1 MNAAVAPEFP
11 LTLTQRD
18 IYFDQICHPG
28 APIYNIGG
36 YLKLGAVNASRVQHA
51 HAMLVRAHDAFGI
64 RIVSSESGTHQRIVG
79 EDERTLGLPIIN
91 LSDQPTPAEAAR
103 EKVTRL
109 FEARMP
115 FEDTELFEAL
125 LLKLSESEY
134 WYVVIAHHLMCD
146 GWGFI
151 NLAHTLAAHYKQ
163 GAQDQSVLCWRD
175 IVASDESYQASERYA
190 RDRDYWRGELKA
202 LPERLLSPRTSAGTA
217 QMVLSSVRHVVT
229 LGAEELG
236 RLRQAATDIGV
247 GVPHVLLTVL
257 ASSMGLAHDQSDLVV
272 GLPIHNR
279 RGEAQKKAISVFTS
293 VSPMRLSVNSG
304 QRFSEVARH
313 VAEKQKANFRHQRYP
328 IGDIVRELGLSG
340 GAQKI
345 YDIGFSYLNF
355 EDDVEFDGNL
365 SKLVYVSHNHESTP
379 LLVTSWECG
388 SSIEIKLD
396 CNRSYFSES
405 DARLLGSRLVHLLN
419 LVTSNPDKALA
430 LPDVLPEEERA
441 MLLTTFNSTASE
453 YPKDSLIYE
462 LFELQVA
469 ARPQAVA
476 VVYEDGSLT
485 YGELNER
492 ANRLAH
498 YLVAQGVR
506 PDDRVAICVERGLDM
521 IVGLL
526 GILKSGAGYV
536 PLDPAHPP
544 ERLAFMLADSAPKVL
559 LTQRTLR
566 DRVRGDALPTL
577 MLDGAPEELEPYS
590 TQNPAA
596 RGLGVTPRH
605 LAYVIYTSGSTGQ
618 PKGVMVEHA
627 SVINLWASMEKTI
640 FHDLPSNA
648 RVAQNAPI
656 TFDVSVQGLVQLL
669 SGRTVVVIPQAA
681 RLDANLFLRYARR
694 HRIEAFDCTPMQLD
708 TLLKA
713 GLLEEGDD
721 TLKLVVVAGEAIN
734 GAMWKTLRASRSI
747 RFINAYGPTEAT
759 VYATEC
765 ALPEAGESPI
775 IGHPIANTRIYIL
788 DGKGD
793 PLPLGSIG
801 ELHIGGAGVARGYLN
816 REQLTRERFLKDPFV
831 GETGARMYKTGDLA
845 RWLPDGNIEYLGRN
859 DFQVKIHGFR
869 IELGEIE
876 SRLAACPGVS
886 EVAVL
891 AREDVPGDKR
901 LVAYLVAGEGVS
913 LSVAELRQ
921 QLTTRLPEYMV
932 PSAFVVLDALP
943 QTANG
948 KLDRKALPAPD
959 GSAVVRREYEAP
971 RTEAE
976 VVLAEIWQTLLG
988 IERVG
993 RHDHFFELGGHSML
1007 AMRLAELLRA
1017 RGFRAEARTVFM
1029 TPLLLDCAAALVP
1042 ISSSSASSDILAS
1055 RIPPGT
1061 QVILP
1066 EMLPLANLAL
1076 QDIAVITTAIPEGAA
1091 IIQDI
1096 YPLLPLQEGML
1107 FHHLMQAEHD
1117 VYVLRTVLEFD
1128 RRDRLDD
1135 FLAALNRV
1143 IARHDALRTVVLW
1156 EGLSQPVQVVLRQVT
1171 LVATEMAAMDAPRD
1185 RSGRI
1190 VPRRFRLDVRHAP
1203 LIGARFHQERTSGA
1217 WVLELAA
1224 HHIACDHESLALIM
1238 AEVQSL
1244 MNGTEEL
1251 LPASVPFRNIVA
1263 HVRNTP
1269 LESHEIY
1276 FRQALA
1282 DIEEPTAPFG
1292 VSNLRVTGETSTT
1305 AQCRV
1310 SPAWSRRIRDCARRL
1325 GVPSSVLFHTAWA
1338 LVLARCTGRTDVVFG
1353 TVLSGRLQGDAGL
1366 AHAIGLLIN
1375 TLPVRISLARLPVRN
1390 AVLECQDRLAS
1401 LLAHE
1406 RAPLSLALQCS
1417 GVPSPLPLFTS
1428 LLNYRHSAPQE
1439 RGELLPLTVAGVRVL
1454 RTEESAN
1461 YPVAVQVDDYGDEF
1475 TLGAICVEGL
1485 DAERIT
1491 GYFRSAI
1498 EKVARALEDENSE
1511 DALTLDILPPGERQQ
1526 LLADFNDATSDY
1538 TRTALVHELFE
1549 AQVRARPE
1557 SVALVH
1563 RGEVLNYATL
1573 NARANQLARYL
1584 GSLGVKPDDRV
1595 ALCLRQGVDMVISL
1609 LAVLKA
1615 GGCYVPLDPNYPQDR
1630 IRHMLSDS
1638 APVALLTQLSLT
1650 ERVGTHALPTLV
1662 LDAPSDREALKSQ
1675 PTHDPVKS
1683 PDLNDSHLAYVIY
1696 TSGSTGEPK
1705 GVMVEHHSV
1714 VRLVTTRD
1722 YVQLDSTT
1730 VMAQASNTSFDA
1742 ATFEIWGALLNG
1754 GRLVVVEKDTLVHAE
1769 RLAAQIHEDG
1779 INVLFV
1785 TTALFNHHAQ
1795 SKPDCFAALGT
1806 LLFGGEAVSPGAVAT
1821 VVLKGMPKRLLHVYG
1836 PTETTTFSAWYPVTS
1851 EPLAGTGTVPIG
1863 RGFADTRLYVLTPTL
1878 QPVPVGVAGELFVA
1892 GAGLA
1897 RGYLDRDEL
1906 SAERFL
1912 KDPFASKPGA
1922 SEPGTSNLSARM
1934 YETGDLVRWLP
1945 DGSLEFLGRR
1955 DSQIKLR
1962 GFRIELGEIEG
1973 KLAAHPNVREALV
1986 LLRED
1991 VPGDKRLVAYLT
2003 CHHET
2008 SFSAVQLRTHLA
2020 SHLPDYTL
2028 PSAFVVL
2035 DAFPL
2040 TSNGKLDRKALPA
2053 PEGETVAVEYEPPQ
2067 GHTEEALA
2075 EIWRELLRVA
2085 RVGRHDNFSAL
2096 GGHSLLAITLS
2107 VRILEKF
2114 QIRLPL
2120 EALFGAK
2127 SLVSMSELIV
2137 NAQANLFSEKEVE
2150 EMEAELASMSDED
2163 LLAYL
2168 KDLK

>member
-36 YLKLGAVNASRVQHA
+36 YLKLGAVNAARVQHA

-64 RIVSSESGTHQRIVG
+64 RIVSSESGTHQRIVD
-79 EDERTLGLPIIN
+79 EDERTLGLPIID

-103 EKVTRL
+103 EKVARL

-134 WYVVIAHHLMCD
+134 WYVVVAHHLMCD

-151 NLAHTLAAHYKQ
+151 NLAHALAAHYKQ

-175 IVASDESYQASERYA
+175 IAASDENYQTSERYA
-190 RDRDYWRGELKA
+190 RDRDYWRDELKS
-202 LPERLLSPRTSAGTA
+202 LPERLLSARTGAGTG
-217 QMVLSSVRHVVT
+217 QVVHSSVRHVVT
-229 LGAEELG
+229 LDTKELSC
-236 RLRQAATDIGV
+236 LQQAATDMGV
-247 GVPHVLLTVL
+247 GVPHVLLAAL
-257 ASSMGLAHDQSDLVV
+257 ASCMGLGYGQSELVV
-272 GLPIHNR
+272 GLPVHNR

-293 VSPMRLSVNSG
+293 VSPMRLSVTSG

-313 VAEKQKANFRHQRYP
+313 VAEKQKSNFRHQRYP
-328 IGDIVRELGLSG
+328 IADMVRDLGLSG
-340 GAQKI
+340 VHQKI

-365 SKLVYVSHNHESTP
+365 SKLVYVSHNHETTP
-379 LLVTSWECG
+379 LFVTAWECG
-388 SSIEIKLD
+388 GSIEIKLD
-396 CNRSYFSES
+396 CNRSYFGESE
-405 DARLLGSRLVHLLN
+405 AQLLGNRLVQLLN
-419 LVTSNPDKALA
+419 LVTSNPGRVLTVS
-430 LPDVLPEEERA
+430 DVVPEEERA
-441 MLLTTFNSTASE
+441 LLLTTFNATTSD
-453 YPKDSLIYE
+453 YPKDSLIHE
-462 LFELQVA
+462 LFEAQAA

-485 YGELNER
+485 YGELNAR

-536 PLDPAHPP
+536 PLDPGNPP
-544 ERLAFMLADSAPKVL
+544 ERLALMLADSAPKAL
-559 LTQRTLR
+559 LTQQTLR
-566 DRVRGDALPTL
+566 DRLPCDALPTV
-577 MLDGAPEELEPYS
+577 MLDGALERLEPYS

-596 RGLGVTPRH
+596 PGLGATSRH

-627 SVINLWASMEKTI
+627 SVINLWASLERTI

-656 TFDVSVQGLVQLL
+656 NFDASVQGLVQLL
-669 SGRTVVVIPQAA
+669 SGRTLVVIPQAA
-681 RLDANLFLRYARR
+681 RLDANLFLRYARQ
-694 HRIEAFDCTPMQLD
+694 HRIEAIDCTPMQLD

-713 GLLEEGDD
+713 GLLGEGDG
-721 TLKLVVVAGEAIN
+721 TALKLVVVGGEAIN
-734 GAMWKTLRASRSI
+734 GAMWKTLRASGSI
-747 RFINAYGPTEAT
+747 RFYNGYGPTETT

-793 PLPLGSIG
+793 LLPLGSIG
-801 ELHIGGAGVARGYLN
+801 ELHIGGAGVSRGYLN
-816 REQLTRERFLKDPFV
+816 REQLTRERFLKDPFA

-876 SRLAACPGVS
+876 SRLAACSGVS

-921 QLTTRLPEYMV
+921 QLMAQLPEYMV

-943 QTANG
+943 QSANG

-959 GSAVVRREYEAP
+959 GSAVLHREYEAP
-971 RTEAE
+971 RTDSEVALAE
-976 VVLAEIWQTLLG
+976 VWQTLLG

-993 RHDHFFELGGHSML
+993 RQDHFFELGGHSML
-1007 AMRLAELLRA
+1007 AMRLVELLRA
-1017 RGFRAEARTVFM
+1017 RGIKAEARAVFM
-1029 TPLLLDCAAALVP
+1029 TPLLFDCAAALVP
-1042 ISSSSASSDILAS
+1042 ISIEPTG
-1055 RIPPGT
+1055 IPANRLLPDT

-1066 EMLPLANLAL
+1066 DMLPLANLTP
-1076 QDIAVITTAIPEGAA
+1076 QEIATITAAVPEGVAN
-1091 IIQDI
+1091 IQDI

-1117 VYVLRTVLEFD
+1117 VYVLRTVLDFD

-1143 IARHDALRTVVLW
+1143 ISRHDALRIVVLW

-1190 VPRRFRLDVRHAP
+1190 MPHQFRLDVRHAP

-1217 WVLELAA
+1217 WVLDLAA
-1224 HHIACDHESLALIM
+1224 HHIAFDHESLALMM
-1238 AEVQSL
+1238 AEVQNL

-1269 LESHEIY
+1269 LESHEVY
-1276 FRQALA
+1276 FRQTLA

-1292 VSNLRVTGETSTT
+1292 VLNLRATGSTSTT

-1325 GVPSSVLFHTAWA
+1325 GVPSSALFHTAWA

-1366 AHAIGLLIN
+1366 AHAMGLLIN

-1390 AVLECQDRLAS
+1390 AVRECQDRLAS

-1439 RGELLPLTVAGVRVL
+1439 HGELLPLTVAGVRVL
-1454 RTEESAN
+1454 RTEEWAN
-1461 YPVAVQVDDYGDEF
+1461 YPVAALVDDYGDEF

-1498 EKVARALEDENSE
+1498 ENVARALEDENSE
-1511 DALTLDILPPGERQQ
+1511 DVLTLDILPPGERQQ
-1526 LLADFNDATSDY
+1526 LLADFNEATSDY
-1538 TRTALVHELFE
+1538 TRTSLVHELFE

-1563 RGEVLNYATL
+1563 RGEMLDYATL
-1573 NARANQLARYL
+1573 NKRANQLAHYL
-1584 GSLGVKPDDRV
+1584 GALGVKPDDRV
-1595 ALCLRQGVDMVISL
+1595 AVCVRQGVDMVISL

-1769 RLAAQIHEDG
+1769 RLAAQIREDG

-1821 VVLKGMPKRLLHVYG
+1821 VVRNGKPKRLLHVYG

-1851 EPLAGTGTVPIG
+1851 EPLAGAVTVPIG

-1878 QPVPVGVAGELFVA
+1878 QPVPVGVSGELFVA

-1897 RGYLDRDEL
+1897 RGYLDRDDL

-1912 KDPFASKPGA
+1912 KDPFARELGA
-1922 SEPGTSNLSARM
+1922 GDASARM
-1934 YETGDLVRWLP
+1934 YKTGDLVRWLP

-1962 GFRIELGEIEG
+1962 GFHIELGEIES

-2003 CHHET
+2003 CHNET
-2008 SFSAVQLRTHLA
+2008 SFSTAQVRSHLA
-2020 SHLPDYTL
+2020 SHLPDYML

-2035 DAFPL
+2035 NAFPL
-2040 TSNGKLDRKALPA
+2040 TPNGKLDRKALPA

-2075 EIWRELLRVA
+2075 EIWRELLRVP

-2096 GGHSLLAITLS
+2096 GGHSLPSITLS
-2107 VRILEKF
+2107 ARILEKF
-2114 QIRLPL
+2114 QVRLPL
-2120 EALFGAK
+2120 EALFGAA
-2127 SLVSMSELIV
+2127 SLMSMSELIV
-2137 NAQANLFSEKEVE
+2137 NAQANLFSEKDVE
-2150 EMEAELASMSDED
+2150 EMEAELDVMSDED

-2168 KDLK
+2168 EDLK

>member
-36 YLKLGAVNASRVQHA
+36 YLKLGAVNAARVQHA

-64 RIVSSESGTHQRIVG
+64 RIVSSESGTHQRIVD
-79 EDERTLGLPIIN
+79 EDERTLGLPILD

-109 FEARMP
+109 FEAPMP

-151 NLAHTLAAHYKQ
+151 NLAHALAAHYKQ

-190 RDRDYWRGELKA
+190 RDRDYWRDELKS
-202 LPERLLSPRTSAGTA
+202 LPERLLSPRTGAGTG
-217 QMVLSSVRHVVT
+217 QVVHSSVRHVVT
-229 LGAEELG
+229 LDTKDLS
-236 RLRQAATDIGV
+236 RLQQAATDMGV
-247 GVPHVLLTVL
+247 GVPHVLLAAL
-257 ASSMGLAHDQSDLVV
+257 ASCMGLGHGQSDLVV

-279 RGEAQKKAISVFTS
+279 RGEAQKKAISVFAS
-293 VSPMRLSVNSG
+293 VSPMRLSVTSG

-313 VAEKQKANFRHQRYP
+313 VAEKQKSNFRHQRYP
-328 IGDIVRELGLSG
+328 IGDMVRDLGLSG
-340 GAQKI
+340 GHQKI

-355 EDDVEFDGNL
+355 EDDVEFDVNR
-365 SKLVYVSHNHESTP
+365 SKLVYVSNNHETTP
-379 LLVTSWECG
+379 LLVTVWECG
-388 SSIEIKLD
+388 GSIEIKLD
-396 CNRSYFSES
+396 CNRSYFGESE
-405 DARLLGSRLVHLLN
+405 AQLLGNRLVQLLN
-419 LVTSNPDKALA
+419 LVTSNPDMVLTVS
-430 LPDVLPEEERA
+430 DVLPEEERA
-441 MLLTTFNSTASE
+441 LLLTTFNATTSD
-453 YPKDSLIYE
+453 YPKDSLIHE
-462 LFELQVA
+462 LFEAQA
-469 ARPQAVA
+469 AAQPNAVA
-476 VVYEDGSLT
+476 VIYKDESLS

-536 PLDPAHPP
+536 PLDPGNPP
-544 ERLAFMLADSAPKVL
+544 ERLALMLADSAPKAL
-559 LTQRTLR
+559 LTQQTLR
-566 DRVRGDALPTL
+566 DRVRGDAFPTL
-577 MLDGAPEELEPYS
+577 MLDGAPEELEPFS

-627 SVINLWASMEKTI
+627 SVINLWASMEKTF

-648 RVAQNAPI
+648 RVAQNGPI

-681 RLDANLFLRYARR
+681 RLDANLFLQYARF

-713 GLLEEGDD
+713 GLLREAEDSD
-721 TLKLVVVAGEAIN
+721 LKLVVVGGEAIN
-734 GAMWKTLRASRSI
+734 GAMWKTLRASGSI
-747 RFINAYGPTEAT
+747 RFYNAYGPTEAT

-788 DGKGD
+788 DGNGD

-816 REQLTRERFLKDPFV
+816 REQLTRERFLKDPFA
-831 GETGARMYKTGDLA
+831 GETDARMYKTGDLA

-901 LVAYLVAGEGVS
+901 LVAYLVAKNDVH

-921 QLTTRLPEYMV
+921 HLMAQLPEYMV

-943 QTANG
+943 QSANG

-971 RTEAE
+971 RTDSEVALAE
-976 VVLAEIWQTLLG
+976 VWQTLLG

-1007 AMRLAELLRA
+1007 AMRLVEFLRA
-1017 RGFRAEARTVFM
+1017 RGLKAEARAVFT

-1042 ISSSSASSDILAS
+1042 ISIEPAG
-1055 RIPPGT
+1055 IPANRLLPDT

-1066 EMLPLANLAL
+1066 DMLPLVNLTL
-1076 QDIAVITTAIPEGAA
+1076 LDIAAITAAVPEGVAN
-1091 IIQDI
+1091 IQDI

-1107 FHHLMQAEHD
+1107 FHHLMQTEQD
-1117 VYVLRTVLEFD
+1117 VYVLRAVLEFD
-1128 RRDRLDD
+1128 GKDRLSD

-1190 VPRRFRLDVRHAP
+1190 VPHRFRLDVRHAP
-1203 LIGARFHQERTSGA
+1203 LIGARFHQERSSGA
-1217 WVLELAA
+1217 WVLDLAA
-1224 HHIACDHESLALIM
+1224 HHIAFDHESLALIM
-1238 AEVQSL
+1238 AEVQNL

-1269 LESHEIY
+1269 LESHEVY

-1292 VSNLRVTGETSTT
+1292 VSNVRVTGSTSTT

-1325 GVPSSVLFHTAWA
+1325 GVPSSALFHTAWA

-1353 TVLSGRLQGDAGL
+1353 TVLSGRLQGEAGL

-1375 TLPVRISLARLPVRN
+1375 TLPLRISLAQLTVGHAVR
-1390 AVLECQDRLAS
+1390 ACHERLAS
-1401 LLAHE
+1401 LVAHE

-1439 RGELLPLTVAGVRVL
+1439 HGESLTLTLAGVRVL
-1454 RTEESAN
+1454 HTEESAN

-1498 EKVARALEDENSE
+1498 ENVARALEDENSE

-1526 LLADFNDATSDY
+1526 LLADFNEATSDY

-1549 AQVRARPE
+1549 VQVRARPE
-1557 SVALVH
+1557 SEALVH
-1563 RGEVLNYATL
+1563 QGEVLDYATL
-1573 NARANQLARYL
+1573 NARANRMAHYL

-1595 ALCLRQGVDMVISL
+1595 AVCLRQGVDMVISL

-1630 IRHMLSDS
+1630 IQYMLSDS

-1662 LDAPSDREALKSQ
+1662 LDAPCDREALKSQ

-1683 PDLNDSHLAYVIY
+1683 PDLNDSHLAYVMY

-1722 YVQLDSTT
+1722 YVQLDSST

-1754 GRLVVVEKDTLVHAE
+1754 GRLVVVEKDTLVDAD

-1821 VVLKGMPKRLLHVYG
+1821 VVRKGMPKRLLHVYG

-1851 EPLAGTGTVPIG
+1851 EPLAGAVTVPIG

-1878 QPVPVGVAGELFVA
+1878 QPVPVGVSGELFVA

-1934 YETGDLVRWLP
+1934 YKTGDLVRWLP

-1962 GFRIELGEIEG
+1962 GFRIELGEIES

-1991 VPGDKRLVAYLT
+1991 LPGDKRLVAYLT

-2008 SFSAVQLRTHLA
+2008 SFSAVQLRAHLA
-2020 SHLPDYTL
+2020 SHLPDYML

-2040 TSNGKLDRKALPA
+2040 TPNGKLDRKALPA

-2075 EIWRELLRVA
+2075 EIWQELLRVP

-2120 EALFGAK
+2120 EALFGAA

>member
-36 YLKLGAVNASRVQHA
+36 YLKLGAVNAARVQRA
-51 HAMLVRAHDAFGI
+51 HAMLVRGHDAFGI
-64 RIVSSESGTHQRIVG
+64 RIVSSESGTHQRIVD
-79 EDERTLGLPIIN
+79 EDERTLGLPIID
-91 LSDQPTPAEAAR
+91 LSSQPAPAEAAR

-115 FEDTELFEAL
+115 FEDTELFEAS

-151 NLAHTLAAHYKQ
+151 NLAHALAAHYKP
-163 GAQDQSVLCWRD
+163 GTQDQSVLCWRD
-175 IVASDESYQASERYA
+175 IAASDENYQTSERYA
-190 RDRDYWRGELKA
+190 RDRDYWRDELKS
-202 LPERLLSPRTSAGTA
+202 LPERLLSPRTGAGTG
-217 QMVLSSVRHVVT
+217 QVVHSSVRHVVT
-229 LGAEELG
+229 LSAEELG

-247 GVPHVLLTVL
+247 GVPHVLLAVL

-279 RGEAQKKAISVFTS
+279 YGEAQKKAISVFTS

-313 VAEKQKANFRHQRYP
+313 VAEKQKANLRHQRYP
-328 IGDIVRELGLSG
+328 IGDIVRDLGLSG

-355 EDDVEFDGNL
+355 EDDVEFDENL

-453 YPKDSLIYE
+453 YPKDSLIHE
-462 LFELQVA
+462 LFELQAA

-476 VVYEDGSLT
+476 VVCEDGSLT
-485 YGELNER
+485 YAELNER

-544 ERLAFMLADSAPKVL
+544 ERLALMLADSAPKVL
-559 LTQRTLR
+559 LTQRPLR
-566 DRVRGDALPTL
+566 DRVGADALLTL
-577 MLDGAPEELEPYS
+577 MLDGASEEFEPYS

-627 SVINLWASMEKTI
+627 SVINVWASMEKTI

-681 RLDANLFLRYARR
+681 RLDANLFLRYARQ
-694 HRIEAFDCTPMQLD
+694 HCIEAFDCTPMQLD

-721 TLKLVVVAGEAIN
+721 TALKLVVVAGEAIN

-765 ALPEAGESPI
+765 ALPESGESPV
-775 IGHPIANTRIYIL
+775 IGYPIANTRIYIL
-788 DGKGD
+788 DQQGALVPIGVA
-793 PLPLGSIG
+793 G
-801 ELHIGGAGVARGYLN
+801 ELYIGGAGVARGYLN
-816 REQLTRERFLKDPFV
+816 REQLTRERFLKDPFT
-831 GETGARMYKTGDLA
+831 GETSARMYKTGDLA

-891 AREDVPGDKR
+891 VREDVPGDKR
-901 LVAYLVAGEGVS
+901 LVAYLVAKDDVHLCVG
-913 LSVAELRQ
+913 ELRQ
-921 QLTTRLPEYMV
+921 QLMAQLPEYMV

-959 GSAVVRREYEAP
+959 GSAVVHREYEAP

-976 VVLAEIWQTLLG
+976 AVLAESWQTLLG
-988 IERVG
+988 IEGVG

-1007 AMRLAELLRA
+1007 AMRLVELLRA
-1017 RGFRAEARTVFM
+1017 RRFRAEARTVFM

-1042 ISSSSASSDILAS
+1042 ISSSSESSDIPVS

-1066 EMLPLANLAL
+1066 EMLPLANLTL
-1076 QDIAVITTAIPEGAA
+1076 QDIAVITTAIPEGVA
-1091 IIQDI
+1091 IIEDI

-1107 FHHLMQAEHD
+1107 FHHLMQAERD
-1117 VYVLRTVLEFD
+1117 AYVLRAVLEFD

-1143 IARHDALRTVVLW
+1143 IARHDALRTAVLW
-1156 EGLSQPVQVVLRQVT
+1156 EGLSQPVQVVLRKAT
-1171 LVATEMAAMDAPRD
+1171 LVATELASPE
-1185 RSGRI
+1185 SPKGRLLGQA
-1190 VPRRFRLDVRHAP
+1190 VPQRARLDVRHAP
-1203 LIGARFHQERTSGA
+1203 LIAASCYLGPASSK
-1217 WVLELAA
+1217 WVLELSA

-1238 AEVQSL
+1238 VEVRSL
-1244 MNGTEEL
+1244 MNGQEEL
-1251 LPASVPFRNIVA
+1251 LPASVPFRNILA

-1269 LESHEIY
+1269 LEAHEAY
-1276 FRQALA
+1276 FRKTLA

-1292 VSNLRVTGETSTT
+1292 VSNLRTTGSTSTT
-1305 AQCRV
+1305 AHFRV
-1310 SPAWSRRIRDCARRL
+1310 SPALSRRIRDCARRL
-1325 GVPSSVLFHTAWA
+1325 GVSSSALFHTAWA
-1338 LVLARCTGRTDVVFG
+1338 LVLVRCTGRTDVVFG
-1353 TVLSGRLQGDAGL
+1353 TVLSGRLQGDAGF

-1375 TLPVRISLARLPVRN
+1375 TLPVRISLALLPVRN
-1390 AVLECQDRLAS
+1390 AVRECQDRLAL

-1428 LLNYRHSAPQE
+1428 LLNYRHSARQE
-1439 RGELLPLTVAGVRVL
+1439 HGESLPLTVAGVRVL
-1454 RTEESAN
+1454 HTEESAN

-1485 DAERIT
+1485 EAERIT

-1498 EKVARALEDENSE
+1498 ENVARALEDGNSE
-1511 DALTLDILPPGERQQ
+1511 DVLTLDILPQGERQQ
-1526 LLADFNDATSDY
+1526 LLAGFNHATSDY

-1549 AQVRARPE
+1549 AQVHACPD
-1557 SVALVH
+1557 SVAVVH
-1563 RGEVLNYATL
+1563 RGEVLDYATL
-1573 NARANQLARYL
+1573 NARANQLAHYL
-1584 GSLGVKPDDRV
+1584 RSLGVKPDDRV
-1595 ALCLRQGVDMVISL
+1595 AVCLRQGVDMVTSL

-1615 GGCYVPLDPNYPQDR
+1615 GGCYVPLDPTYPQDR
-1630 IRHMLSDS
+1630 IQYMLSDS
-1638 APVALLTQLSLT
+1638 ASVALLTQLSLA
-1650 ERVGTHALPTLV
+1650 ERVGMHALPTLV
-1662 LDAPSDREALKSQ
+1662 LDAPSDREVLKSQ
-1675 PTHDPVKS
+1675 PTHDLVKS
-1683 PDLNDSHLAYVIY
+1683 PDLNDSHLAYVVY

-1714 VRLVTTRD
+1714 VRLVTTQD
-1722 YVQLDSTT
+1722 YVHLDSTT

-1769 RLAAQIHEDG
+1769 RLAAQIREDG

-1785 TTALFNHHAQ
+1785 TTALFNQHAQ

-1821 VVLKGMPKRLLHVYG
+1821 IVRKGMPKRLLHVYG
-1836 PTETTTFSAWYPVTS
+1836 PTETTTFSTWYPVTS
-1851 EPLAGTGTVPIG
+1851 EPLAGAGNVPIG

-1897 RGYLDRDEL
+1897 RGYLNRDEL

-1912 KDPFASKPGA
+1912 
-1922 SEPGTSNLSARM
+1922 
-1934 YETGDLVRWLP
+1934 
-1945 DGSLEFLGRR
+1945 
-1955 DSQIKLR
+1955 
-1962 GFRIELGEIEG
+1962 
-1973 KLAAHPNVREALV
+1973 
-1986 LLRED
+1986 
-1991 VPGDKRLVAYLT
+1991 
-2003 CHHET
+2003 
-2008 SFSAVQLRTHLA
+2008 
-2020 SHLPDYTL
+2020 
-2028 PSAFVVL
+2028 
-2035 DAFPL
+2035 
-2040 TSNGKLDRKALPA
+2040 
-2053 PEGETVAVEYEPPQ
+2053 
-2067 GHTEEALA
+2067 
-2075 EIWRELLRVA
+2075 
-2085 RVGRHDNFSAL
+2085 
-2096 GGHSLLAITLS
+2096 
-2107 VRILEKF
+2107 
-2114 QIRLPL
+2114 
-2120 EALFGAK
+2120 
-2127 SLVSMSELIV
+2127 
-2137 NAQANLFSEKEVE
+2137 
-2150 EMEAELASMSDED
+2150 
-2163 LLAYL
+2163 
-2168 KDLK
+2168 

>member
-18 IYFDQICHPG
+18 IYLDQICHPG

-36 YLKLGAVNASRVQHA
+36 YLKLGAVDAARVQHA

-64 RIVSSESGTHQRIVG
+64 RIVSSERGVHQRIVG
-79 EDERTLGLPIIN
+79 EDERTLGLPMID
-91 LSDQPTPAEAAR
+91 LSDQPTPVEAAR
-103 EKVTRL
+103 EIVTRL

-151 NLAHTLAAHYKQ
+151 NLAHALAAHYKQ
-163 GAQDQSVLCWRD
+163 GAQDQGVLCWRD
-175 IVASDESYQASERYA
+175 IVANDESYQASERYA
-190 RDRDYWRGELKA
+190 RDRDYWGGELKA
-202 LPERLLSPRTSAGTA
+202 LPERRLSPRTGAGA
-217 QMVLSSVRHVVT
+217 EQVVLGSLRHVVN

-236 RLRQAATDIGV
+236 RLRQTATDIGV
-247 GVPHVLLTVL
+247 GVSHVLLAIL
-257 ASSMGLAHDQSDLVV
+257 ASSMGLAHGQSDLVV

-313 VAEKQKANFRHQRYP
+313 IAEKQKANFRHQRYP
-328 IGDIVRELGLSG
+328 IGDIVRDLGLSG

-365 SKLVYVSHNHESTP
+365 SKLVYVSHNHETTP
-379 LLVTSWECG
+379 LLVTAWECG
-388 SSIEIKLD
+388 GSIEIKLD
-396 CNRSYFSES
+396 CNRSYFDES
-405 DARLLGSRLVHLLN
+405 DARLLGNRLVHLLN
-419 LVTSNPDKALA
+419 LMTSNPDKALA

-441 MLLTTFNSTASE
+441 LLLTTFNATTSD
-453 YPKDSLIYE
+453 YPSDSLIHE
-462 LFELQVA
+462 LFEAQAA
-469 ARPQAVA
+469 ARPQAIA

-485 YGELNER
+485 YAELNER

-506 PDDRVAICVERGLDM
+506 PDDCVAICVERGLDM

-526 GILKSGAGYV
+526 GILKSGAGYA

-544 ERLAFMLADSAPKVL
+544 ERQAFMLADSAPKVL
-559 LTQRTLR
+559 LTQRALH
-566 DRVRGDALPTL
+566 DRVRGNALPTL
-577 MLDGAPEELEPYS
+577 MLDGAREELEPYS
-590 TQNPAA
+590 TQNPVA
-596 RGLGVTPRH
+596 RDLGVTPRH

-627 SVINLWASMEKTI
+627 SVINLWASLERTI
-640 FHDLPSNA
+640 FHDLPSDA

-656 TFDVSVQGLVQLL
+656 TFDVSLQGLVQLL
-669 SGRTVVVIPQAA
+669 SGRTVVVIPQTA
-681 RLDANLFLRYARR
+681 RLDPNLFLRYARQ

-708 TLLKA
+708 ALLKA
-713 GLLEEGDD
+713 GLLEQGDD
-721 TLKLVVVAGEAIN
+721 TSLKLAVVAGEAIN
-734 GAMWKTLRASRSI
+734 GAMWKALRASRSI

-765 ALPEAGESPI
+765 ALPDAGELPI
-775 IGHPIANTRIYIL
+775 IGHPIANTRIYIM
-788 DGKGD
+788 DQQGIPVPIGVA
-793 PLPLGSIG
+793 G

-816 REQLTRERFLKDPFV
+816 RAELTAERFLKDPFSDAPS
-831 GETGARMYKTGDLA
+831 ARMYKTGDLA
-845 RWLPDGNIEYLGRN
+845 RWLPDGTIEYLGRN

-891 AREDVPGDKR
+891 AREDLPGDKR
-901 LVAYLVAGEGVS
+901 LVAYLVAGEGDS
-913 LSVAELRQ
+913 LSVAVLRQ
-921 QLTTRLPEYMV
+921 QLLLQLPEYMV
-932 PSAFVVLDALP
+932 PGAFVVLDALP

-948 KLDRKALPAPD
+948 KLDRMALPAPD

-988 IERVG
+988 IDRVG

-1007 AMRLAELLRA
+1007 AMRLVESLRA
-1017 RGFRAEARTVFM
+1017 RGFKAEARAVFM
-1029 TPLLLDCAAALVP
+1029 TPLLFDCAAALVP
-1042 ISSSSASSDILAS
+1042 ISVEPAV
-1055 RIPPGT
+1055 IPVNGLLPGT

-1066 EMLPLANLAL
+1066 EMLPLVNLTL
-1076 QDIAVITTAIPEGAA
+1076 PEIAVITAAIPEGVAN
-1091 IIQDI
+1091 IQDI

-1117 VYVLRTVLEFD
+1117 AYVLRTVLEFD

-1135 FLAALNRV
+1135 FLSALNRV

-1171 LVATEMAAMDAPRD
+1171 LVATEMAAMDAARD
-1185 RSGRI
+1185 PSGRI
-1190 VPRRFRLDVRHAP
+1190 VPHRFHLDVRHAP
-1203 LIGARFHQERTSGA
+1203 LIGARFHQEHTSGA

-1224 HHIACDHESLALIM
+1224 HHIAFDHESLALIM
-1238 AEVQSL
+1238 AEVQCL
-1244 MNGTEEL
+1244 MNGTEDL

-1263 HVRNTP
+1263 HVRNMP

-1276 FRQALA
+1276 FRQTLA

-1292 VSNLRVTGETSTT
+1292 VSNLRMTGSTSTT
-1305 AQCRV
+1305 AQCPV
-1310 SPAWSRRIRDCARRL
+1310 SPAWSRRIQDCARRL
-1325 GVPSSVLFHTAWA
+1325 GVPSSALFHAAWA

-1353 TVLSGRLQGDAGL
+1353 TVLSGRLQGDAGF
-1366 AHAIGLLIN
+1366 AHAMGLLIN
-1375 TLPVRISLARLPVRN
+1375 TLPVRISLARLPIRH
-1390 AVLECQDRLAS
+1390 AVLECRDRLAS

-1439 RGELLPLTVAGVRVL
+1439 HGESLPLTFAGVRVL

-1461 YPVAVQVDDYGDEF
+1461 YPVAVQVDDHGDEF
-1475 TLGAICVEGL
+1475 TLGAICADGL

-1498 EKVARALEDENSE
+1498 ENLTRALEDENCE

-1526 LLADFNDATSDY
+1526 LLAGFNEATSDY

-1549 AQVRARPE
+1549 AQVHARPE

-1563 RGEVLNYATL
+1563 RGEVLDYATL
-1573 NARANQLARYL
+1573 NARANRLAHYL
-1584 GSLGVKPDDRV
+1584 RSLGVKPDDRV
-1595 ALCLRQGVDMVISL
+1595 AVCLRQGVDMVISL

-1615 GGCYVPLDPNYPQDR
+1615 GGCYVPLDANYPQDR
-1630 IRHMLSDS
+1630 IQYMLSDS

-1650 ERVGTHALPTLV
+1650 ERVGRHALPTLV
-1662 LDAPSDREALKSQ
+1662 LDAPSDRGILKSQ

-1683 PDLNDSHLAYVIY
+1683 PDLNDAHLAYVIY

-1722 YVQLDSTT
+1722 YVQFDSTT

-1742 ATFEIWGALLNG
+1742 VTFEIWGAFLNG
-1754 GRLVVVEKDTLVHAE
+1754 GRLVVVEKDTLIDAE
-1769 RLAAQIHEDG
+1769 RLAAQIREDG

-1785 TTALFNHHAQ
+1785 TAALFNHHAQ

-1806 LLFGGEAVSPGAVAT
+1806 LVFGGDVVSPAAVAC
-1821 VVLKGMPKRLLHVYG
+1821 VVDHGMPGRLLNGYG
-1836 PTETTTFSAWYPVTS
+1836 PTETTTFCAWYPVTT
-1851 EPLAGTGTVPIG
+1851 ERFVETHTVPIG
-1863 RGFADTRLYVLTPTL
+1863 RGFADTRLYVLTPNL
-1878 QPVPVGVAGELFVA
+1878 QPVPVGVPGELFVA
-1892 GAGLA
+1892 GGGVA
-1897 RGYLDRDEL
+1897 RGYLNRDEL

-1912 KDPFASKPGA
+1912 VDPFARELGVSDA
-1922 SEPGTSNLSARM
+1922 SARM
-1934 YETGDLVRWLP
+1934 YRTGDLVRWLP
-1945 DGSLEFLGRR
+1945 DGTLEFLGRR

-1962 GFRIELGEIEG
+1962 GFRIELGEIES

-1991 VPGDKRLVAYLT
+1991 VPGDQRLVAYLT
-2003 CHHET
+2003 CHDET
-2008 SFSAVQLRTHLA
+2008 SFFAAELRTQLA
-2020 SHLPDYTL
+2020 SQLPDYML

-2040 TSNGKLDRKALPA
+2040 TPNGKLDRKALPA
-2053 PEGETVAVEYEPPQ
+2053 PEGDAVAVEYEPPQ

-2075 EIWRELLRVA
+2075 EIWQELLHLP
-2085 RVGRHDNFSAL
+2085 RVGRHDNFSAI

-2114 QIRLPL
+2114 KVRLTL
-2120 EALFGAK
+2120 EALFGAA
-2127 SLVSMSELIV
+2127 SLMSMSELIV
-2137 NAQANLFSEKEVE
+2137 NAQENLFSEKEVE

-2168 KDLK
+2168 KD

>member
-1 MNAAVAPEFP
+1 MNAAVAQEFP

-36 YLKLGAVNASRVQHA
+36 YLKLGAVNAARVQHA

-64 RIVSSESGTHQRIVG
+64 RIVSSESGTHQRIVD
-79 EDERTLGLPIIN
+79 EDERTLGLPIID

-103 EKVTRL
+103 EKVTHL

-115 FEDTELFEAL
+115 FEDAELFEAL

-151 NLAHTLAAHYKQ
+151 NLAHALAAHYKQ

-175 IVASDESYQASERYA
+175 IAASDESYQASERYA
-190 RDRDYWRGELKA
+190 RDRDYWRDELKA

-229 LGAEELG
+229 LGAAELD

-279 RGEAQKKAISVFTS
+279 RGEAQKKAISVFAS
-293 VSPMRLSVNSG
+293 VSPMRLSVTSG
-304 QRFSEVARH
+304 LRFSEVARH
-313 VAEKQKANFRHQRYP
+313 VAEKQKSNFRHQRYP
-328 IGDIVRELGLSG
+328 IGDMVRDLGLSG
-340 GAQKI
+340 GHQKI

-365 SKLVYVSHNHESTP
+365 SKLVYVSNNHETTP
-379 LLVTSWECG
+379 LLVTAWECG
-388 SSIEIKLD
+388 GSIEIKLD
-396 CNRSYFSES
+396 CNRNYFGESE
-405 DARLLGSRLVHLLN
+405 AQLLGNRLVQLLN
-419 LVTSNPDKALA
+419 LVASNPDRVLA

-441 MLLTTFNSTASE
+441 MLLTTFNSKASE
-453 YPKDSLIYE
+453 YPKDSLICE
-462 LFELQVA
+462 LFELQAA

-485 YGELNER
+485 YGELNAR

-506 PDDRVAICVERGLDM
+506 PDDRVAICIERGMDM

-544 ERLAFMLADSAPKVL
+544 ERLSFMLADSAPKVL
-559 LTQRTLR
+559 LTQRELR

-590 TQNPAA
+590 TQNPAT

-627 SVINLWASMEKTI
+627 SVINLWASLEKTV
-640 FHDLPSNA
+640 FHELPADA
-648 RVAQNAPI
+648 RVGQNAPI
-656 TFDVSVQGLVQLL
+656 TFDASVQTLVQLL
-669 SGRTVVVIPQAA
+669 SGRTLVVIPQAA
-681 RLDANLFLRYARR
+681 RLDANLFLQYARLQ
-694 HRIEAFDCTPMQLD
+694 RIEAFDCTPTHLD
-708 TLLKA
+708 ALLKA
-713 GLLEEGDD
+713 GILDE
-721 TLKLVVVAGEAIN
+721 TSNASLKLAVVGGEAIN

-747 RFINAYGPTEAT
+747 RFYNVYGPTECT
-759 VYATEC
+759 VNAAEC
-765 ALPEAGESPI
+765 ALREAGETPTIGRPI
-775 IGHPIANTRIYIL
+775 SNTRIYIL
-788 DGKGD
+788 NGAGE
-793 PLPLGSIG
+793 PLPVGVIG
-801 ELHIGGAGVARGYLN
+801 ELYIGGACVTRGYLS
-816 REQLTRERFLKDPFV
+816 RDELTRERFLKDPFV
-831 GETGARMYKTGDLA
+831 SQSDARMFRTGDMG

-859 DFQVKIHGFR
+859 DFQVKINGFR

-876 SRLAACPGVS
+876 SRLAACADVR

-891 AREDVPGDKR
+891 AREDTPGDKR
-901 LVAYLVAGEGVS
+901 LVAYLVPNEGAS
-913 LSVAELRQ
+913 LSVADLRQ
-921 QLTTRLPEYMV
+921 RIATHLPNYMV
-932 PSAFVVLDALP
+932 PGAFVVLDALP
-943 QTANG
+943 QTPNG
-948 KLDRKALPAPD
+948 KLDRRALPAPD
-959 GSAVVRREYEAP
+959 FSAVARQEYEAP
-971 RTEAE
+971 ETDAE
-976 VVLAEIWQTLLG
+976 VILAEIWQMLLG

-993 RHDHFFELGGHSML
+993 RGDHFFELGGHSML
-1007 AMRLAELLRA
+1007 AMRLVELLRS
-1017 RGFRAEARTVFM
+1017 RGLKAEARTVFT
-1029 TPLLLDCAAALVP
+1029 TPLLRDYAAALVP
-1042 ISSSSASSDILAS
+1042 ISVSHESSNIPVNGIL
-1055 RIPPGT
+1055 PGT
-1061 QVILP
+1061 KVILP
-1066 EMLPLANLAL
+1066 EMLPLASLTA
-1076 QDIAVITTAIPEGAA
+1076 QEIGTITAAIPEGASN
-1091 IIQDI
+1091 IQDI

-1107 FHHLMQAEHD
+1107 FHHLMQTEQDA
-1117 VYVLRTVLEFD
+1117 YVTRAVLEFD
-1128 RRDRLDD
+1128 CRSRLDD
-1135 FLAALNRV
+1135 FLRALNRV
-1143 IARHDALRTVVLW
+1143 ITRHDALRTAVLW
-1156 EGLSQPVQVVLRQVT
+1156 EGLSQPVQVVLRQAS
-1171 LVATEMAAMDAPRD
+1171 LIATEMASVKAPRD
-1185 RSGRI
+1185 LLFGRNARQR
-1190 VPRRFRLDVRHAP
+1190 VRLDVRQAP
-1203 LIGARFHQERTSGA
+1203 LMAACVLQDQASDK
-1217 WVLELAA
+1217 WLLELSA
-1224 HHIACDHESLALIM
+1224 HHMISDHETLALIM

-1244 MNGTEEL
+1244 MNGTENL
-1251 LPASVPFRNIVA
+1251 LPASVPLRNIVA
-1263 HVRNTP
+1263 HVRNPP
-1269 LESHEIY
+1269 LESHEVY

-1292 VSNLRVTGETSTT
+1292 VSNLRVTGSTSTT

-1310 SPAWSRRIRDCARRL
+1310 SPALSRRIRDCARRL
-1325 GVPSSVLFHTAWA
+1325 GVPSSALFHTAWA

-1353 TVLSGRLQGDAGL
+1353 TVLSGRMQADAGF

-1375 TLPVRISLARLPVRN
+1375 TLPVRISLARLPAGN
-1390 AVLECQDRLAS
+1390 AVLKCQDRLAS

-1406 RAPLSLALQCS
+1406 RAPLNLALQCS

-1428 LLNYRHSAPQE
+1428 LLNYRHSLPQE
-1439 RGELLPLTVAGVRVL
+1439 HGEPLPLTLSGVRVL
-1454 RTEESAN
+1454 LVEESAN
-1461 YPVAVQVDDYGDEF
+1461 YPIAVQVDDYGEEF
-1475 TLGAICVEGL
+1475 SLSAICVDGL

-1498 EKVARALEDENSE
+1498 ENVARALEDENSE

-1526 LLADFNDATSDY
+1526 LLADFNHATSDY

-1549 AQVRARPE
+1549 AQVRVRPD
-1557 SVALVH
+1557 SVAVVH
-1563 RGEVLNYATL
+1563 RDEVLDYAAL
-1573 NARANQLARYL
+1573 NARANQLAHYL

-1595 ALCLRQGVDMVISL
+1595 AVCLRQGVDMVISL

-1615 GGCYVPLDPNYPQDR
+1615 GGCYVPLDSNYPQER

-1650 ERVGTHALPTLV
+1650 ELVGTHALPTLV

-1722 YVQLDSTT
+1722 YVQLDSST

-1754 GRLVVVEKDTLVHAE
+1754 GRLVVVEKDTLINAE

-1779 INVLFV
+1779 ITVLFV

-1795 SKPDCFAALGT
+1795 SKPDCFAGLGT

-1821 VVLKGMPKRLLHVYG
+1821 VVRKGMPKRLLHVYG

-1851 EPLAGTGTVPIG
+1851 EPLAGAVTVPIG

-1912 KDPFASKPGA
+1912 KDPFARELGA
-1922 SEPGTSNLSARM
+1922 SDASARM
-1934 YETGDLVRWLP
+1934 YKTGDLVRWLP

-1962 GFRIELGEIEG
+1962 GFRIELGEIES
-1973 KLAAHPNVREALV
+1973 KLAAQPNVREALV

-2003 CHHET
+2003 CHDET
-2008 SFSAVQLRTHLA
+2008 SFSAAQVQAHLVTQ
-2020 SHLPDYTL
+2020 LPDYML

-2040 TSNGKLDRKALPA
+2040 TPNGKLDRKALPV
-2053 PEGETVAVEYEPPQ
+2053 PEGESLAAEYEPPE

-2075 EIWRELLRVA
+2075 EIWRELLRVP

-2114 QIRLPL
+2114 QIQLPL
-2120 EALFGAK
+2120 EALFGAA

>member
-1 MNAAVAPEFP
+1 MTAAVTSDFS

-18 IYFDQICHPG
+18 IYFDQICHPS

-36 YLKLGAVNASRVQHA
+36 YIQLGAVDPVRLQRA

-64 RIVSSESGTHQRIVG
+64 RIVSSQSGTRQRIVG
-79 EDERTLGLPIIN
+79 EDQRTVALPIID
-91 LSDQPTPAEAAR
+91 LSDQLSPAEAAR

-134 WYVVIAHHLMCD
+134 WYVLITHHLMCD

-151 NLAHTLAAHYKQ
+151 NLAHALAALYEPT
-163 GAQDQSVLCWRD
+163 AQDQSVLCWRD
-175 IVASDESYQASERYA
+175 VAASDENYQTSERYA
-190 RDRDYWRGELKA
+190 RDRDYWRDELKS
-202 LPERLLSPRTSAGTA
+202 LPERLLSPRTGAGTG
-217 QMVLSSVRHVVT
+217 QVVHSSVRHVVT
-229 LGAEELG
+229 LDTKGLS
-236 RLRQAATDIGV
+236 RLQQAATDMGV
-247 GVPHVLLTVL
+247 GVPHVLLAAL
-257 ASSMGLAHDQSDLVV
+257 ASCMGLGHGQSDLVV

-293 VSPMRLSVNSG
+293 ISPMRLSVTSG

-313 VAEKQKANFRHQRYP
+313 VAEKQKSNFRHQRYP
-328 IGDIVRELGLSG
+328 IGDMVRDLGFSG
-340 GAQKI
+340 GHQKI

-355 EDDVEFDGNL
+355 EDDVEFDGHR
-365 SKLVYVSHNHESTP
+365 SKLVYVSNNHETTP
-379 LLVTSWECG
+379 LFVTAWECG
-388 SSIEIKLD
+388 ESIEIKLD
-396 CNRSYFSES
+396 CNLSYFGESE
-405 DARLLGSRLVHLLN
+405 AQLLGNRLVQLLN
-419 LVTSNPDKALA
+419 LVTSNPDRVLTVS
-430 LPDVLPEEERA
+430 DVLPEEERA
-441 MLLTTFNSTASE
+441 LLLTTFNATTSD
-453 YPKDSLIYE
+453 YPKDSLIHE
-462 LFELQVA
+462 LFEAQAA
-469 ARPQAVA
+469 ARPNAVA
-476 VVYEDGSLT
+476 VIYKDESLS
-485 YGELNER
+485 YGELNAR

-498 YLVAQGVR
+498 YLVTQGVR
-506 PDDRVAICVERGLDM
+506 PDDLVAICLERGLDM
-521 IVGLL
+521 IVALL
-526 GILKSGAGYV
+526 SILKSGAGYV
-536 PLDPAHPP
+536 PLDPTYPP
-544 ERLAFMLADSAPKVL
+544 ERLAFMLADIAPKVL
-559 LTQRTLR
+559 LTQRALR

-596 RGLGVTPRH
+596 RGLGLTPRH

-640 FHDLPSNA
+640 FHDLPSDG
-648 RVAQNAPI
+648 RIAQNAPI
-656 TFDVSVQGLVQLL
+656 TFDVSVHVLVQLL

-681 RLDANLFLRYARR
+681 RLDANLFLRYVRQ
-694 HRIEAFDCTPMQLD
+694 HRIEALDCTPMQLD

-713 GLLEEGDD
+713 GLLGEGDD
-721 TLKLVVVAGEAIN
+721 TALKLVVLAGEAIN

-747 RFINAYGPTEAT
+747 RFINAYGPTEIT

-765 ALPEAGESPI
+765 ALPEEGESPI
-775 IGHPIANTRIYIL
+775 IGRPIANTRIYIL
-788 DGKGD
+788 DGNGD
-793 PLPLGSIG
+793 LLPLGSIG
-801 ELHIGGAGVARGYLN
+801 ELHIGGAGVTRGYLN
-816 REQLTRERFLKDPFV
+816 REQLTRERFLKDPFA
-831 GETGARMYKTGDLA
+831 GETDARMYKTGDLA

-876 SRLAACPGVS
+876 SQLAACPGVS

-921 QLTTRLPEYMV
+921 QLMAQLPEYMV

-959 GSAVVRREYEAP
+959 GAAVVRREYEAP
-971 RTEAE
+971 RTDSEVALAE
-976 VVLAEIWQTLLG
+976 VWQTLLG

-1007 AMRLAELLRA
+1007 AMRLVELLRA
-1017 RGFRAEARTVFM
+1017 RGYRAEARTVFM

-1042 ISSSSASSDILAS
+1042 ISSSSESSDIPAS
-1055 RIPPGT
+1055 RIPPDT
-1061 QVILP
+1061 KVILP
-1066 EMLPLANLAL
+1066 DMLPLANLTL
-1076 QDIAVITTAIPEGAA
+1076 LDIAAITAAVPEGVAN
-1091 IIQDI
+1091 IQDI
-1096 YPLLPLQEGML
+1096 YSLLPLQEGML
-1107 FHHLMQAEHD
+1107 FHHLMQTEQD

-1128 RRDRLDD
+1128 GKDRLSD

-1190 VPRRFRLDVRHAP
+1190 VPQRARLDVRNAP
-1203 LIGARFHQERTSGA
+1203 LIAACCYLEPASSK
-1217 WVLELAA
+1217 WVLELSA
-1224 HHIACDHESLALIM
+1224 HHIACDHESLVLMM
-1238 AEVQSL
+1238 AEVQSH
-1244 MNGTEEL
+1244 MNGQEEL

-1263 HVRNTP
+1263 QTRSTP
-1269 LESHEIY
+1269 LELHEAY
-1276 FRQALA
+1276 FREVLA
-1282 DIEEPTAPFG
+1282 DIDEPTAPFG
-1292 VSNLRVTGETSTT
+1292 ALNLHVSGSTSTT

-1310 SPAWSRRIRDCARRL
+1310 SPAWSRRIRNCARTL
-1325 GVPSSVLFHTAWA
+1325 GVPSSALFHAAWA
-1338 LVLARCTGRTDVVFG
+1338 LVLARCTGRADVVFG
-1353 TVLSGRLQGDAGL
+1353 TVLSGRLQGDAGF
-1366 AHAIGLLIN
+1366 AHAMGLLIN
-1375 TLPVRISLARLPVRN
+1375 TLPVRISLARLPVRHT
-1390 AVLECQDRLAS
+1390 VRECQDRLAS

-1428 LLNYRHSAPQE
+1428 LLNYRHSALQE
-1439 RGELLPLTVAGVRVL
+1439 HGESLPLTVAGVRVL

-1461 YPVAVQVDDYGDEF
+1461 YPISVQVDDYGEEF
-1475 TLGAICVEGL
+1475 SLSAICVEGL

-1491 GYFRSAI
+1491 GYFHSAI
-1498 EKVARALEDENSE
+1498 ENVTRALEDENSE

-1526 LLADFNDATSDY
+1526 LLADFNHATSDY

-1549 AQVRARPE
+1549 AQVRARPD

-1563 RGEVLNYATL
+1563 RGEVLDYATL
-1573 NARANQLARYL
+1573 NARANQLAHYL

-1595 ALCLRQGVDMVISL
+1595 AVCLRQGVDMVVSL

-1615 GGCYVPLDPNYPQDR
+1615 GGCYVPLDPHYPQER

-1722 YVQLDSTT
+1722 YVQLDSST

-1754 GRLVVVEKDTLVHAE
+1754 GRLVVVEKDTLIHAE

-1806 LLFGGEAVSPGAVAT
+1806 LLFGGEAVSPGTVAT
-1821 VVLKGMPKRLLHVYG
+1821 VVRNGMPKRLLHVYG
-1836 PTETTTFSAWYPVTS
+1836 PTETTTFSVWYPVTS
-1851 EPLAGTGTVPIG
+1851 EPLAGAGTVPIG

-1878 QPVPVGVAGELFVA
+1878 QPVPVGAPGELFVA
-1892 GAGLA
+1892 GEGLA
-1897 RGYLDRDEL
+1897 RGYLNRDEL

-1912 KDPFASKPGA
+1912 KDPFARELGA
-1922 SEPGTSNLSARM
+1922 RDARARM
-1934 YETGDLVRWLP
+1934 YKTGDLVRWLP
-1945 DGSLEFLGRR
+1945 DGSLEFLGRS

-1962 GFRIELGEIEG
+1962 GFRIELGEIES
-1973 KLAAHPNVREALV
+1973 KLAAQPNVREALV

-2003 CHHET
+2003 CHDET
-2008 SFSAVQLRTHLA
+2008 AFSAVESRTHLA
-2020 SHLPDYTL
+2020 SQLPDYML

-2040 TSNGKLDRKALPA
+2040 TPNGKLDRKALPV
-2053 PEGETVAVEYEPPQ
+2053 PEGESLAAEYEPPE
-2067 GHTEEALA
+2067 GHTEESLA
-2075 EIWRELLRVA
+2075 EIWRELLRVPH
-2085 RVGRHDNFSAL
+2085 VGRHDNFSAL

-2107 VRILEKF
+2107 VRILETF
-2114 QIRLPL
+2114 QVRLPL
-2120 EALFGAK
+2120 EALFGAA
-2127 SLVSMSELIV
+2127 SLMSMSELIV

-2168 KDLK
+2168 KD